1 MEQRKGKRQL
11 NQGVRVKRTEEK
23 EKRADRSVERTRE
36 ATAVRAKRTTESR
49 AARGAE
55 MSLGQKL
62 KAIHGKVRKA
72 VHESRERNFPESN
85 GVAGQLLLLLCGLA
99 AYWGALGREKL
110 RLARRSHIRRTGG
123 TSRAAKWRRKKYYPL
138 AFGGAAL
145 VIAATAVFV
154 SRYTFG
160 TTVIYEGQALDTVAS
175 ELEAKRVTASIADIT
190 SETLGKTFTFSD
202 SSIQYTSGLV
212 ERSAVVDR
220 AELEEE
226 LTDEMGLV
234 TQGYSLYIND
244 ELIGS
249 TQYEGALEGLLD
261 QLKESYISEDTLT
274 VDFVEDVRI
283 AKGYVP
289 TESIMNLGQIAEIL
303 NSTKEG
309 EVTYTVVKGDTWSG
323 IANSHGMTTKELL
336 AINPDF
342 DINRLQIGD
351 ELTLSNAVPYLT
363 VMVTERQN
371 YVEDIQYDITYT
383 DDATMYKGDYKVL
396 SKGVYGT
403 ADVVAD
409 VTYVNGE
416 ETERTVI
423 SSVTLTEPVTEQRA
437 QGTKARPS
445 WYPTGSFRWPTSGR
459 ITSYFGYRNTGIRGA
474 STNHRGI
481 DISVSY
487 GTPIYAADGE
497 IYRVGDWQQ
506 EFTIQSISK
515 TITLIL
521 ALQLAG
527 YRKVFSKVG
536 VEPTGDPFNSIVRLE
551 TTAPRP
557 LNPMIN
563 AGAIATASCCMGGR
577 DAFSEF
583 LKLTRR
589 LCGRSSI
596 SLNEEV
602 YRSEKQAGMR
612 NRSMAYLMQS
622 DNLLECDAEDALDL
636 YFRMCSV
643 NVNTMDLARYGMV
656 LAGNGKDP
664 ETGEQLVEGWIV
676 RIVKTLMVTCGL
688 YDASGEFA
696 MKVGIPAK
704 SGVGGGIMGSVERK
718 MGVAAFSPG
727 LDAKGNSVGAFH
739 MLEYL
744 SHHLGLHYFAGS
756 ECRV

>member
-99 AYWGALGREKL
+99 AYWGTLGHEKL

-123 TSRAAKWRRKKYYPL
+123 TARAAKWRRKKYYPL

-145 VIAATAVFV
+145 VIAVTAVFV

-160 TTVIYEGQALDTVAS
+160 TTVIYEGQVLDTVAS

-283 AKGYVP
+283 VKGYVP

-487 GTPIYAADGE
+487 GTPIYAADGGVVSFSGYKGAMGYVVIIDHQNGFKTYYE
-497 IYRVGDWQQ
+497 HNSSLLVSAGQTVYKGQQ
-506 EFTIQSISK
+506 VAK
-515 TITLIL
+515 
-521 ALQLAG
+521 AG
-527 YRKVFSKVG
+527 RSG
-536 VEPTGDPFNSIVRLE
+536 VTSGVHCHFGIMYNG
-551 TTAPRP
+551 TYYNP
-557 LNPMIN
+557 LN
-563 AGAIATASCCMGGR
+563 
-577 DAFSEF
+577 
-583 LKLTRR
+583 
-589 LCGRSSI
+589 
-596 SLNEEV
+596 
-602 YRSEKQAGMR
+602 
-612 NRSMAYLMQS
+612 
-622 DNLLECDAEDALDL
+622 
-636 YFRMCSV
+636 
-643 NVNTMDLARYGMV
+643 
-656 LAGNGKDP
+656 
-664 ETGEQLVEGWIV
+664 
-676 RIVKTLMVTCGL
+676 
-688 YDASGEFA
+688 
-696 MKVGIPAK
+696 
-704 SGVGGGIMGSVERK
+704 
-718 MGVAAFSPG
+718 
-727 LDAKGNSVGAFH
+727 
-739 MLEYL
+739 YL
-744 SHHLGLHYFAGS
+744 S
-756 ECRV
+756 

>member
-23 EKRADRSVERTRE
+23 EKRADRSAERTRE

-55 MSLGQKL
+55 TSLGQKL

-99 AYWGALGREKL
+99 AYWGTLGHEKL

-123 TSRAAKWRRKKYYPL
+123 TARAAKWRRKKYYPL

-474 STNHRGI
+474 STNHKGI

-487 GTPIYAADGE
+487 GTPIYAADGGVVSFSGYKGAMGYVVIIDHQNGFKTYYE
-497 IYRVGDWQQ
+497 HNSSLLVSAGQTVYKGQQ
-506 EFTIQSISK
+506 VAKAGRSGVTSGVHCHFGIQYNG
-515 TITLIL
+515 T
-521 ALQLAG
+521 
-527 YRKVFSKVG
+527 YY
-536 VEPTGDPFNSIVRLE
+536 N
-551 TTAPRP
+551 P
-557 LNPMIN
+557 LN
-563 AGAIATASCCMGGR
+563 
-577 DAFSEF
+577 
-583 LKLTRR
+583 
-589 LCGRSSI
+589 
-596 SLNEEV
+596 
-602 YRSEKQAGMR
+602 
-612 NRSMAYLMQS
+612 
-622 DNLLECDAEDALDL
+622 
-636 YFRMCSV
+636 
-643 NVNTMDLARYGMV
+643 
-656 LAGNGKDP
+656 
-664 ETGEQLVEGWIV
+664 
-676 RIVKTLMVTCGL
+676 
-688 YDASGEFA
+688 
-696 MKVGIPAK
+696 
-704 SGVGGGIMGSVERK
+704 
-718 MGVAAFSPG
+718 
-727 LDAKGNSVGAFH
+727 
-739 MLEYL
+739 YL
-744 SHHLGLHYFAGS
+744 S
-756 ECRV
+756 

>member
-23 EKRADRSVERTRE
+23 EKRADRSAVRTRE
-36 ATAVRAKRTTESR
+36 ATAVRAKRTTASR
-49 AARGAE
+49 AARGAK

-123 TSRAAKWRRKKYYPL
+123 TSRAAKWCRKKYYPL

-145 VIAATAVFV
+145 VIAVTAVFV

-160 TTVIYEGQALDTVAS
+160 TTVIYEGQVLDTVAS

-283 AKGYVP
+283 VKGYVP

-487 GTPIYAADGE
+487 GTPIYAADGGTV
-497 IYRVGDWQQ
+497 IYSGWNGGLGYCVKIDHGNGFITWYGHNSDLYVSVGDHVYKGQ
-506 EFTIQSISK
+506 TIAAMGSTGISSGSHCDFRIQRNG
-515 TITLIL
+515 TM
-521 ALQLAG
+521 
-527 YRKVFSKVG
+527 V
-536 VEPTGDPFNSIVRLE
+536 D
-551 TTAPRP
+551 P
-557 LNPMIN
+557 LN
-563 AGAIATASCCMGGR
+563 
-577 DAFSEF
+577 
-583 LKLTRR
+583 
-589 LCGRSSI
+589 
-596 SLNEEV
+596 
-602 YRSEKQAGMR
+602 
-612 NRSMAYLMQS
+612 YL
-622 DNLLECDAEDALDL
+622 
-636 YFRMCSV
+636 
-643 NVNTMDLARYGMV
+643 
-656 LAGNGKDP
+656 P
-664 ETGEQLVEGWIV
+664 
-676 RIVKTLMVTCGL
+676 
-688 YDASGEFA
+688 
-696 MKVGIPAK
+696 
-704 SGVGGGIMGSVERK
+704 
-718 MGVAAFSPG
+718 
-727 LDAKGNSVGAFH
+727 
-739 MLEYL
+739 
-744 SHHLGLHYFAGS
+744 
-756 ECRV
+756 

>member
-99 AYWGALGREKL
+99 AYWGTLGHEKL

-123 TSRAAKWRRKKYYPL
+123 TARAAKWRRKKYYPL

-283 AKGYVP
+283 VKGYVP

-487 GTPIYAADGE
+487 GTPIYAADGGVVSFSGYKGAMGYVVIIDHQNGFKTYYE
-497 IYRVGDWQQ
+497 HNSSLLVSAGQTVYKGQQ
-506 EFTIQSISK
+506 VAKAGRSGVTSGVHCHFGIQYNG
-515 TITLIL
+515 T
-521 ALQLAG
+521 
-527 YRKVFSKVG
+527 YY
-536 VEPTGDPFNSIVRLE
+536 N
-551 TTAPRP
+551 P
-557 LNPMIN
+557 LN
-563 AGAIATASCCMGGR
+563 
-577 DAFSEF
+577 
-583 LKLTRR
+583 
-589 LCGRSSI
+589 
-596 SLNEEV
+596 
-602 YRSEKQAGMR
+602 
-612 NRSMAYLMQS
+612 
-622 DNLLECDAEDALDL
+622 
-636 YFRMCSV
+636 
-643 NVNTMDLARYGMV
+643 
-656 LAGNGKDP
+656 
-664 ETGEQLVEGWIV
+664 
-676 RIVKTLMVTCGL
+676 
-688 YDASGEFA
+688 
-696 MKVGIPAK
+696 
-704 SGVGGGIMGSVERK
+704 
-718 MGVAAFSPG
+718 
-727 LDAKGNSVGAFH
+727 
-739 MLEYL
+739 YL
-744 SHHLGLHYFAGS
+744 S
-756 ECRV
+756 

>member
-23 EKRADRSVERTRE
+23 EKRADRSAERTRE

-49 AARGAE
+49 AARGAK

-123 TSRAAKWRRKKYYPL
+123 TARAAKWRRKKYYPL

-145 VIAATAVFV
+145 VIAVTAVFV

-160 TTVIYEGQALDTVAS
+160 TTVIYEGQVLDTVAS

-283 AKGYVP
+283 VKGYVP

-487 GTPIYAADGE
+487 GTPIYAADGGVVSFSGYKGAMGYVVIIDHQNGFKTYYE
-497 IYRVGDWQQ
+497 HNSSLLVSAGQTVYKGQQ
-506 EFTIQSISK
+506 VAK
-515 TITLIL
+515 
-521 ALQLAG
+521 AG
-527 YRKVFSKVG
+527 RSG
-536 VEPTGDPFNSIVRLE
+536 VTSGVHCHFGIMYNG
-551 TTAPRP
+551 TYYNP
-557 LNPMIN
+557 LN
-563 AGAIATASCCMGGR
+563 
-577 DAFSEF
+577 
-583 LKLTRR
+583 
-589 LCGRSSI
+589 
-596 SLNEEV
+596 
-602 YRSEKQAGMR
+602 
-612 NRSMAYLMQS
+612 
-622 DNLLECDAEDALDL
+622 
-636 YFRMCSV
+636 
-643 NVNTMDLARYGMV
+643 
-656 LAGNGKDP
+656 
-664 ETGEQLVEGWIV
+664 
-676 RIVKTLMVTCGL
+676 
-688 YDASGEFA
+688 
-696 MKVGIPAK
+696 
-704 SGVGGGIMGSVERK
+704 
-718 MGVAAFSPG
+718 
-727 LDAKGNSVGAFH
+727 
-739 MLEYL
+739 YL
-744 SHHLGLHYFAGS
+744 S
-756 ECRV
+756 

>member
-23 EKRADRSVERTRE
+23 EKRADRSAERTRE

-49 AARGAE
+49 AARGAK

-99 AYWGALGREKL
+99 AYWGTLGHEKL

-123 TSRAAKWRRKKYYPL
+123 TARAAKWRRKKYYPL

-145 VIAATAVFV
+145 VIAVTAVFV

-160 TTVIYEGQALDTVAS
+160 TTVIYEGQVLDTVAS

-283 AKGYVP
+283 VKGYVP

-487 GTPIYAADGE
+487 GTPIYAADGGVVSFSGYKGAMGYVVIIDHQNGFKTYYE
-497 IYRVGDWQQ
+497 HNSSLLVSAGQTVYKGQQ
-506 EFTIQSISK
+506 VAKAGRSGVTSGVHCHFGIQYNG
-515 TITLIL
+515 T
-521 ALQLAG
+521 
-527 YRKVFSKVG
+527 YY
-536 VEPTGDPFNSIVRLE
+536 N
-551 TTAPRP
+551 P
-557 LNPMIN
+557 LN
-563 AGAIATASCCMGGR
+563 
-577 DAFSEF
+577 
-583 LKLTRR
+583 
-589 LCGRSSI
+589 
-596 SLNEEV
+596 
-602 YRSEKQAGMR
+602 
-612 NRSMAYLMQS
+612 
-622 DNLLECDAEDALDL
+622 
-636 YFRMCSV
+636 
-643 NVNTMDLARYGMV
+643 
-656 LAGNGKDP
+656 
-664 ETGEQLVEGWIV
+664 
-676 RIVKTLMVTCGL
+676 
-688 YDASGEFA
+688 
-696 MKVGIPAK
+696 
-704 SGVGGGIMGSVERK
+704 
-718 MGVAAFSPG
+718 
-727 LDAKGNSVGAFH
+727 
-739 MLEYL
+739 YL
-744 SHHLGLHYFAGS
+744 S
-756 ECRV
+756 

>member
-99 AYWGALGREKL
+99 AYWGTLGHEKL

-123 TSRAAKWRRKKYYPL
+123 TARAAKWRRKKYYPL

-145 VIAATAVFV
+145 VIAVTAVFV

-160 TTVIYEGQALDTVAS
+160 TTVIYEGQVLDTVAS

-487 GTPIYAADGE
+487 GTPIYAADGGVVSFSGYKGAMGYVVIIDHQNGFKTYYE
-497 IYRVGDWQQ
+497 HNSSLLVSAGQTVYKGQQ
-506 EFTIQSISK
+506 VAKAGRSGVTSGVHCHFGIQYNG
-515 TITLIL
+515 T
-521 ALQLAG
+521 
-527 YRKVFSKVG
+527 YY
-536 VEPTGDPFNSIVRLE
+536 N
-551 TTAPRP
+551 P
-557 LNPMIN
+557 LN
-563 AGAIATASCCMGGR
+563 
-577 DAFSEF
+577 
-583 LKLTRR
+583 
-589 LCGRSSI
+589 
-596 SLNEEV
+596 
-602 YRSEKQAGMR
+602 
-612 NRSMAYLMQS
+612 
-622 DNLLECDAEDALDL
+622 
-636 YFRMCSV
+636 
-643 NVNTMDLARYGMV
+643 
-656 LAGNGKDP
+656 
-664 ETGEQLVEGWIV
+664 
-676 RIVKTLMVTCGL
+676 
-688 YDASGEFA
+688 
-696 MKVGIPAK
+696 
-704 SGVGGGIMGSVERK
+704 
-718 MGVAAFSPG
+718 
-727 LDAKGNSVGAFH
+727 
-739 MLEYL
+739 YL
-744 SHHLGLHYFAGS
+744 S
-756 ECRV
+756 

>member
-23 EKRADRSVERTRE
+23 EKRADRSAERTRE

-49 AARGAE
+49 AARGAKT
-55 MSLGQKL
+55 SLGQKL

-99 AYWGALGREKL
+99 AYWGALGHEKL
-110 RLARRSHIRRTGG
+110 RLARRSHIRRTSG

-487 GTPIYAADGE
+487 GTPIYAADGGVVSFSGYKGAMGYVVIIDHQNGFKTYYE
-497 IYRVGDWQQ
+497 HNSSLLVSAGQTVYKGQQ
-506 EFTIQSISK
+506 VAK
-515 TITLIL
+515 
-521 ALQLAG
+521 AG
-527 YRKVFSKVG
+527 RSG
-536 VEPTGDPFNSIVRLE
+536 VTSGVHCHFGIMYNG
-551 TTAPRP
+551 TYYNP
-557 LNPMIN
+557 LN
-563 AGAIATASCCMGGR
+563 
-577 DAFSEF
+577 
-583 LKLTRR
+583 
-589 LCGRSSI
+589 
-596 SLNEEV
+596 
-602 YRSEKQAGMR
+602 
-612 NRSMAYLMQS
+612 
-622 DNLLECDAEDALDL
+622 
-636 YFRMCSV
+636 
-643 NVNTMDLARYGMV
+643 
-656 LAGNGKDP
+656 
-664 ETGEQLVEGWIV
+664 
-676 RIVKTLMVTCGL
+676 
-688 YDASGEFA
+688 
-696 MKVGIPAK
+696 
-704 SGVGGGIMGSVERK
+704 
-718 MGVAAFSPG
+718 
-727 LDAKGNSVGAFH
+727 
-739 MLEYL
+739 YL
-744 SHHLGLHYFAGS
+744 S
-756 ECRV
+756 

>member
-23 EKRADRSVERTRE
+23 EKRADRSAERTRE
-36 ATAVRAKRTTESR
+36 ATAVRAKRTTASR
-49 AARGAE
+49 AARGAK

-123 TSRAAKWRRKKYYPL
+123 TARAAKWRRKKYYPL

-145 VIAATAVFV
+145 VIAVTAVFV

-160 TTVIYEGQALDTVAS
+160 TTVIYEGQVLDTVAS

-283 AKGYVP
+283 VKGYVP

-474 STNHRGI
+474 STNHKGI

-487 GTPIYAADGE
+487 GTPIYAADGGVVSFSGYKGAMGYVVIIDHQNGFKTYYE
-497 IYRVGDWQQ
+497 HNSSLLVSAGQTVYKGQQ
-506 EFTIQSISK
+506 IAKAGRSGVTSGVHCHFGIQYNG
-515 TITLIL
+515 T
-521 ALQLAG
+521 
-527 YRKVFSKVG
+527 YY
-536 VEPTGDPFNSIVRLE
+536 N
-551 TTAPRP
+551 P
-557 LNPMIN
+557 LN
-563 AGAIATASCCMGGR
+563 
-577 DAFSEF
+577 
-583 LKLTRR
+583 
-589 LCGRSSI
+589 
-596 SLNEEV
+596 
-602 YRSEKQAGMR
+602 
-612 NRSMAYLMQS
+612 
-622 DNLLECDAEDALDL
+622 
-636 YFRMCSV
+636 
-643 NVNTMDLARYGMV
+643 
-656 LAGNGKDP
+656 
-664 ETGEQLVEGWIV
+664 
-676 RIVKTLMVTCGL
+676 
-688 YDASGEFA
+688 
-696 MKVGIPAK
+696 
-704 SGVGGGIMGSVERK
+704 
-718 MGVAAFSPG
+718 
-727 LDAKGNSVGAFH
+727 
-739 MLEYL
+739 YL
-744 SHHLGLHYFAGS
+744 S
-756 ECRV
+756 

>member
-1 MEQRKGKRQL
+1 MKKMKQFL
-11 NQGVRVKRTEEK
+11 
-23 EKRADRSVERTRE
+23 
-36 ATAVRAKRTTESR
+36 TAIMA
-49 AARGAE
+49 
-55 MSLGQKL
+55 
-62 KAIHGKVRKA
+62 
-72 VHESRERNFPESN
+72 
-85 GVAGQLLLLLCGLA
+85 
-99 AYWGALGREKL
+99 
-110 RLARRSHIRRTGG
+110 
-123 TSRAAKWRRKKYYPL
+123 
-138 AFGGAAL
+138 AAL

-160 TTVIYEGQALDTVAS
+160 TTVIYEGQVLDTVAS

-283 AKGYVP
+283 
-289 TESIMNLGQIAEIL
+289 
-303 NSTKEG
+303 
-309 EVTYTVVKGDTWSG
+309 VKGDTWSG

-474 STNHRGI
+474 STNHKGI

-487 GTPIYAADGE
+487 GTPIYAADGGVVSFSGYKGAMGYVVIIDHQNGFKTYYE
-497 IYRVGDWQQ
+497 HNSSLLVSAGQTVYKGQQ
-506 EFTIQSISK
+506 VAK
-515 TITLIL
+515 
-521 ALQLAG
+521 AG
-527 YRKVFSKVG
+527 RSG
-536 VEPTGDPFNSIVRLE
+536 VTSGVHCHFGIMYNG
-551 TTAPRP
+551 TYYNP
-557 LNPMIN
+557 LN
-563 AGAIATASCCMGGR
+563 
-577 DAFSEF
+577 
-583 LKLTRR
+583 
-589 LCGRSSI
+589 
-596 SLNEEV
+596 
-602 YRSEKQAGMR
+602 
-612 NRSMAYLMQS
+612 
-622 DNLLECDAEDALDL
+622 
-636 YFRMCSV
+636 
-643 NVNTMDLARYGMV
+643 
-656 LAGNGKDP
+656 
-664 ETGEQLVEGWIV
+664 
-676 RIVKTLMVTCGL
+676 
-688 YDASGEFA
+688 
-696 MKVGIPAK
+696 
-704 SGVGGGIMGSVERK
+704 
-718 MGVAAFSPG
+718 
-727 LDAKGNSVGAFH
+727 
-739 MLEYL
+739 YL
-744 SHHLGLHYFAGS
+744 S
-756 ECRV
+756 

>member
-1 MEQRKGKRQL
+1 MCALLGLDQL
-11 NQGVRVKRTEEK
+11 QSGTDGVGGGVGSAAQQAVCLAHLHQHGAEVVGLLQQSAALLCGLLALAQLHHGADHLIKTGVVLRVDDLGSGNIKVTGGGSSLALSLVAHHDDLQHALGQQLASGLQDAGVIALGEN
-23 EKRADRSVERTRE
+23 DRERTRE

-261 QLKESYISEDTLT
+261 QLKESYLSEDTLT

-409 VTYVNGE
+409 ITYVNGE
-416 ETERTVI
+416 ETSAP
-423 SSVTLTEPVTEQRA
+423 SSPASRSPSRSPSSARRA
-437 QGTKARPS
+437 PK
-445 WYPTGSFRWPTSGR
+445 
-459 ITSYFGYRNTGIRGA
+459 
-474 STNHRGI
+474 
-481 DISVSY
+481 
-487 GTPIYAADGE
+487 
-497 IYRVGDWQQ
+497 
-506 EFTIQSISK
+506 
-515 TITLIL
+515 
-521 ALQLAG
+521 
-527 YRKVFSKVG
+527 
-536 VEPTGDPFNSIVRLE
+536 
-551 TTAPRP
+551 APRAGIPPAAP
-557 LNPMIN
+557 LADERPH
-563 AGAIATASCCMGGR
+563 
-577 DAFSEF
+577 
-583 LKLTRR
+583 RR
-589 LCGRSSI
+589 LLR
-596 SLNEEV
+596 LPQH
-602 YRSEKQAGMR
+602 RHPR
-612 NRSMAYLMQS
+612 
-622 DNLLECDAEDALDL
+622 
-636 YFRMCSV
+636 
-643 NVNTMDLARYGMV
+643 
-656 LAGNGKDP
+656 
-664 ETGEQLVEGWIV
+664 
-676 RIVKTLMVTCGL
+676 
-688 YDASGEFA
+688 
-696 MKVGIPAK
+696 
-704 SGVGGGIMGSVERK
+704 
-718 MGVAAFSPG
+718 
-727 LDAKGNSVGAFH
+727 
-739 MLEYL
+739 
-744 SHHLGLHYFAGS
+744 
-756 ECRV
+756 RVHQP

>member
-23 EKRADRSVERTRE
+23 EKRADRSAERTRE

-55 MSLGQKL
+55 TSLGQKL

-123 TSRAAKWRRKKYYPL
+123 PSRAAKWRRKKYYPL

-212 ERSAVVDR
+212 ERSAIVDR

-474 STNHRGI
+474 STNHKGI

-487 GTPIYAADGE
+487 GTPIYAADGGVVSFSGYKGAMGYVVIIDHQNGFKTYYE
-497 IYRVGDWQQ
+497 HNSSLLVSAGQTVYKGQQ
-506 EFTIQSISK
+506 VAKAGRSGVANGVHCHFGIQYNG
-515 TITLIL
+515 T
-521 ALQLAG
+521 
-527 YRKVFSKVG
+527 YY
-536 VEPTGDPFNSIVRLE
+536 N
-551 TTAPRP
+551 P
-557 LNPMIN
+557 LN
-563 AGAIATASCCMGGR
+563 
-577 DAFSEF
+577 
-583 LKLTRR
+583 
-589 LCGRSSI
+589 
-596 SLNEEV
+596 
-602 YRSEKQAGMR
+602 
-612 NRSMAYLMQS
+612 
-622 DNLLECDAEDALDL
+622 
-636 YFRMCSV
+636 
-643 NVNTMDLARYGMV
+643 
-656 LAGNGKDP
+656 
-664 ETGEQLVEGWIV
+664 
-676 RIVKTLMVTCGL
+676 
-688 YDASGEFA
+688 
-696 MKVGIPAK
+696 
-704 SGVGGGIMGSVERK
+704 
-718 MGVAAFSPG
+718 
-727 LDAKGNSVGAFH
+727 
-739 MLEYL
+739 YL
-744 SHHLGLHYFAGS
+744 S
-756 ECRV
+756 

>member
-23 EKRADRSVERTRE
+23 EKRADRSAERTRE

-55 MSLGQKL
+55 TSLGQKL
-62 KAIHGKVRKA
+62 KAIHSKVRKA

-123 TSRAAKWRRKKYYPL
+123 TSRAAKWCRKKYYPL

-160 TTVIYEGQALDTVAS
+160 TTVIYEGQVLDTVAS

-283 AKGYVP
+283 TKGYVP

-323 IANSHGMTTKELL
+323 IANSHGMTTKDCLL
-336 AINPDF
+336 
-342 DINRLQIGD
+342 
-351 ELTLSNAVPYLT
+351 
-363 VMVTERQN
+363 
-371 YVEDIQYDITYT
+371 YT
-383 DDATMYKGDYKVL
+383 SD
-396 SKGVYGT
+396 
-403 ADVVAD
+403 
-409 VTYVNGE
+409 
-416 ETERTVI
+416 
-423 SSVTLTEPVTEQRA
+423 
-437 QGTKARPS
+437 
-445 WYPTGSFRWPTSGR
+445 
-459 ITSYFGYRNTGIRGA
+459 
-474 STNHRGI
+474 
-481 DISVSY
+481 
-487 GTPIYAADGE
+487 AAD
-497 IYRVGDWQQ
+497 D
-506 EFTIQSISK
+506 
-515 TITLIL
+515 
-521 ALQLAG
+521 
-527 YRKVFSKVG
+527 
-536 VEPTGDPFNSIVRLE
+536 
-551 TTAPRP
+551 
-557 LNPMIN
+557 
-563 AGAIATASCCMGGR
+563 
-577 DAFSEF
+577 
-583 LKLTRR
+583 
-589 LCGRSSI
+589 
-596 SLNEEV
+596 
-602 YRSEKQAGMR
+602 
-612 NRSMAYLMQS
+612 
-622 DNLLECDAEDALDL
+622 
-636 YFRMCSV
+636 
-643 NVNTMDLARYGMV
+643 
-656 LAGNGKDP
+656 
-664 ETGEQLVEGWIV
+664 
-676 RIVKTLMVTCGL
+676 
-688 YDASGEFA
+688 
-696 MKVGIPAK
+696 
-704 SGVGGGIMGSVERK
+704 
-718 MGVAAFSPG
+718 
-727 LDAKGNSVGAFH
+727 
-739 MLEYL
+739 
-744 SHHLGLHYFAGS
+744 
-756 ECRV
+756 

>member
-23 EKRADRSVERTRE
+23 EKRADRSAERTRE

-123 TSRAAKWRRKKYYPL
+123 TSRAAKWCRKKYYPL

-283 AKGYVP
+283 VKGYVP

-474 STNHRGI
+474 STNHKGI

-487 GTPIYAADGE
+487 GTPIYAADGGVVSFSGYKGAMGYVV
-497 IYRVGDWQQ
+497 IIDHQNG
-506 EFTIQSISK
+506 FK
-515 TITLIL
+515 T
-521 ALQLAG
+521 
-527 YRKVFSKVG
+527 YY
-536 VEPTGDPFNSIVRLE
+536 EHNSSLWSPPDRRCTRASRSPRPAAAASPAASTATSASS
-551 TTAPRP
+551 TTAP
-557 LNPMIN
+557 I
-563 AGAIATASCCMGGR
+563 I
-577 DAFSEF
+577 
-583 LKLTRR
+583 TR
-589 LCGRSSI
+589 
-596 SLNEEV
+596 
-602 YRSEKQAGMR
+602 
-612 NRSMAYLMQS
+612 
-622 DNLLECDAEDALDL
+622 
-636 YFRMCSV
+636 
-643 NVNTMDLARYGMV
+643 
-656 LAGNGKDP
+656 
-664 ETGEQLVEGWIV
+664 
-676 RIVKTLMVTCGL
+676 
-688 YDASGEFA
+688 
-696 MKVGIPAK
+696 
-704 SGVGGGIMGSVERK
+704 
-718 MGVAAFSPG
+718 
-727 LDAKGNSVGAFH
+727 
-739 MLEYL
+739 
-744 SHHLGLHYFAGS
+744 
-756 ECRV
+756 

>member
-23 EKRADRSVERTRE
+23 EKRADRSAERTRE

-49 AARGAE
+49 AARGAK

-110 RLARRSHIRRTGG
+110 RLARRSHICRTGG
-123 TSRAAKWRRKKYYPL
+123 TSRAAKWRRKKYCPL

-145 VIAATAVFV
+145 VIAVTAVFV

-160 TTVIYEGQALDTVAS
+160 TTVIYEGQVLDTVAS

-283 AKGYVP
+283 VKGYVP

-487 GTPIYAADGE
+487 GTPIYAADGGVVSFSGYKGAMGYVVIIDHQNGFKTYYE
-497 IYRVGDWQQ
+497 HNSSLLVSAGQTVYKGQQ
-506 EFTIQSISK
+506 VAKAGRSGVTSGVHCHFGIQYNG
-515 TITLIL
+515 T
-521 ALQLAG
+521 
-527 YRKVFSKVG
+527 YY
-536 VEPTGDPFNSIVRLE
+536 N
-551 TTAPRP
+551 P
-557 LNPMIN
+557 LN
-563 AGAIATASCCMGGR
+563 
-577 DAFSEF
+577 
-583 LKLTRR
+583 
-589 LCGRSSI
+589 
-596 SLNEEV
+596 
-602 YRSEKQAGMR
+602 
-612 NRSMAYLMQS
+612 
-622 DNLLECDAEDALDL
+622 
-636 YFRMCSV
+636 
-643 NVNTMDLARYGMV
+643 
-656 LAGNGKDP
+656 
-664 ETGEQLVEGWIV
+664 
-676 RIVKTLMVTCGL
+676 
-688 YDASGEFA
+688 
-696 MKVGIPAK
+696 
-704 SGVGGGIMGSVERK
+704 
-718 MGVAAFSPG
+718 
-727 LDAKGNSVGAFH
+727 
-739 MLEYL
+739 YL
-744 SHHLGLHYFAGS
+744 S
-756 ECRV
+756 

>member
-23 EKRADRSVERTRE
+23 EKRADRSAERTRE

-49 AARGAE
+49 AARGAKT
-55 MSLGQKL
+55 SLGQKL

-99 AYWGALGREKL
+99 AYWGALGHEKL
-110 RLARRSHIRRTGG
+110 RLARRSHIRRTSG
-123 TSRAAKWRRKKYYPL
+123 TSRAAKWCRKKYYPL

-202 SSIQYTSGLV
+202 SSIQYASGLV

-234 TQGYSLYIND
+234 TQGYSLYING

-474 STNHRGI
+474 STNHKGI

-487 GTPIYAADGE
+487 GTPIYAADGGTVTYSGWMGGYGYLVE
-497 IYRVGDWQQ
+497 INHGNGYVTRYGHNSSLTVSVGQHVYKGQQIARVGSTGNSTGNHCHF
-506 EFTIQSISK
+506 EVR
-515 TITLIL
+515 
-521 ALQLAG
+521 
-527 YRKVFSKVG
+527 YNG
-536 VEPTGDPFNSIVRLE
+536 VARN
-551 TTAPRP
+551 P
-557 LNPMIN
+557 LN
-563 AGAIATASCCMGGR
+563 
-577 DAFSEF
+577 
-583 LKLTRR
+583 
-589 LCGRSSI
+589 
-596 SLNEEV
+596 
-602 YRSEKQAGMR
+602 
-612 NRSMAYLMQS
+612 YL
-622 DNLLECDAEDALDL
+622 
-636 YFRMCSV
+636 
-643 NVNTMDLARYGMV
+643 
-656 LAGNGKDP
+656 P
-664 ETGEQLVEGWIV
+664 
-676 RIVKTLMVTCGL
+676 
-688 YDASGEFA
+688 
-696 MKVGIPAK
+696 
-704 SGVGGGIMGSVERK
+704 
-718 MGVAAFSPG
+718 
-727 LDAKGNSVGAFH
+727 
-739 MLEYL
+739 
-744 SHHLGLHYFAGS
+744 
-756 ECRV
+756 

>member
-99 AYWGALGREKL
+99 AYWGTLGHEKL

-123 TSRAAKWRRKKYYPL
+123 TARAAKWRRKKYYPL

-145 VIAATAVFV
+145 VIAVTAVFV

-160 TTVIYEGQALDTVAS
+160 TTVIYEGQVLDTVAS

-283 AKGYVP
+283 VKGYVP

-487 GTPIYAADGE
+487 GTPIYAADGGVVSFSGYKGAMGYVVIIDHQNGFKTYYE
-497 IYRVGDWQQ
+497 HNSSLLVSAGQTVYKGQQ
-506 EFTIQSISK
+506 VAKAGRSGVTSGVHCHFGIQYNG
-515 TITLIL
+515 T
-521 ALQLAG
+521 
-527 YRKVFSKVG
+527 YY
-536 VEPTGDPFNSIVRLE
+536 N
-551 TTAPRP
+551 P
-557 LNPMIN
+557 LN
-563 AGAIATASCCMGGR
+563 
-577 DAFSEF
+577 
-583 LKLTRR
+583 
-589 LCGRSSI
+589 
-596 SLNEEV
+596 
-602 YRSEKQAGMR
+602 
-612 NRSMAYLMQS
+612 
-622 DNLLECDAEDALDL
+622 
-636 YFRMCSV
+636 
-643 NVNTMDLARYGMV
+643 
-656 LAGNGKDP
+656 
-664 ETGEQLVEGWIV
+664 
-676 RIVKTLMVTCGL
+676 
-688 YDASGEFA
+688 
-696 MKVGIPAK
+696 
-704 SGVGGGIMGSVERK
+704 
-718 MGVAAFSPG
+718 
-727 LDAKGNSVGAFH
+727 
-739 MLEYL
+739 YL
-744 SHHLGLHYFAGS
+744 S
-756 ECRV
+756 